1 MPIRS
6 LLVLPFLLAAC
17 ASRPPAL
24 PSSGHLRTE
33 AAAVPTAPVPPL
45 LRDVLPLPAPV
56 AASRLETYSVVVTG
70 VNIQDLLFALARDA
84 RINVDVHPG
93 LTGNVTLNAVDQ
105 TLPQILD
112 RLTRQVDM
120 RYEIHGR
127 NLSVMPDT
135 PFLRSYRLDYVNLNR
150 TVTGTVSTNTQIA
163 TGGTGSMLA
172 SAGALRDRVA
182 PPNRAILHHPSV

>member
-1 MPIRS
+1 
-6 LLVLPFLLAAC
+6 
-17 ASRPPAL
+17 
-24 PSSGHLRTE
+24 
-33 AAAVPTAPVPPL
+33 
-45 LRDVLPLPAPV
+45 
-56 AASRLETYSVVVTG
+56 VVVTG

-84 RINVDVHPG
+84 RINLDVHPG

-135 PFLRSYRLDYVNLNR
+135 PF
-150 TVTGTVSTNTQIA
+150 
-163 TGGTGSMLA
+163 
-172 SAGALRDRVA
+172 RVA
-182 PPNRAILHHPSV
+182 TASTT